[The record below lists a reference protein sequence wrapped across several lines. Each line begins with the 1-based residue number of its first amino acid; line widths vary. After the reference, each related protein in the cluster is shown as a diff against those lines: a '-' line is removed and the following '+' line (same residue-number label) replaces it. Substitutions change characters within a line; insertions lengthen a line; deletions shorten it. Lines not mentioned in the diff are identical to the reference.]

1 MYFYNLAM
9 LNIDSVIMKSWW
21 EFYMKSLGE
30 YIIPYNDLYIEMAVK
45 MLGLPVY
52 VCVAVSP
59 LLFYCKMV

>member
-1 MYFYNLAM
+1 
-9 LNIDSVIMKSWW
+9 
-21 EFYMKSLGE
+21 MKSLGE